1 MLTSSKGSIDV
12 IDNAVAGVKGIGPE
26 GDPVIANEGLEEG
39 SKGDEDV
46 AEAHEVN
53 IDDPA
58 DNPDVGE
65 VKSLYLCL

>member
-1 MLTSSKGSIDV
+1 MSSKSSIDV
-12 IDNAVAGVKGIGPE
+12 IDNAVAGAEGIGPE
-26 GDPVIANEGLEEG
+26 GEPVIANEGLEEG

-65 VKSLYLCL
+65 VKSFYLCL